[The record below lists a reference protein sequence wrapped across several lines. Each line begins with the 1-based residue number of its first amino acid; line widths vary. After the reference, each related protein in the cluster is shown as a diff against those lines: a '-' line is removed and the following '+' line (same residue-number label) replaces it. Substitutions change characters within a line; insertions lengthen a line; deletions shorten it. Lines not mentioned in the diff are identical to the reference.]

1 MTKLKHS
8 PDPNQPIN
16 FTDPKQRRNLDR
28 QFEKQRKIIQQ
39 LRDYYKPQALQR
51 LQDWTRSHEGRK
63 PNRCW
68 RTAHR

>member
-39 LRDYYKPQALQR
+39 LRDYYKPQALQKKRQPSASTR
-51 LQDWTRSHEGRK
+51 LDPK
-63 PNRCW
+63 P
-68 RTAHR
+68 